1 MAADYLVPWL
11 KAAGQDGLRNSMMVA
26 QGDNVTKTYTF
37 NFAGGYISK
46 DHIKAYVYDEV
57 AGTTTPL
64 VITPAMWT
72 GPSQLTFGAAFP
84 TTQFLVIYR
93 DTPKT
98 KPLVEFKNGAIIN
111 EPNLDEMADQAVFTA
126 AETADRFDLVNDG
139 STLAL
144 NNSAVAL
151 AQSNKAITDSAS
163 ATSTANT
170 ALSTANAAS
179 STANAA
185 STAATGAV
193 NTANTAN
200 SKSDTAISTANAAKT
215 TADAASGT
223 ATNALNNSNVALT
236 RSQEAKDAAA
246 AATTTA
252 NSANTAAGNAVTTA
266 NSASSKADTAIST
279 ANTAKST
286 ADTAKSTADGIDA
299 KATQALGTANSASTA
314 AGHANTKAD
323 NAVSTA
329 NGIDAKAQQ
338 ALDTANGVDAK
349 ATNAL
354 NTANSAN
361 TKADQ
366 ALAASDGTYN
376 GYIKTYQNGDEAG
389 IMMLRG
395 SRQTPGNLL
404 WAIVAANMG
413 NNGDLYF
420 NRQNDSG
427 VYAGSPVII
436 SRASGWVTTGNGF
449 TSNGEAVFNA
459 RANFFGNIDNTSTS
473 ARGVTIG
480 RDGNNVGVR
489 WRRTEGGT
497 DAKVWDMVVDA
508 NDNILKGRVVN
519 DAVNAAADFMRVSRT
534 AMAVSAI
541 WFGTRPQ
548 WNVSA
553 GDNRLATAWD
563 SINFDPSAKAN
574 IANPTFQGT
583 VTTPNLTVDNSSA
596 YAGIVIKAGNYM
608 PRIQTSQSEGL
619 TGFVNGANTAY
630 NFTVYDNGDTN
641 TRGYATFQRGMTIND
656 RPNIARNGWQADL
669 QMQNLSGNQN
679 SNVFLRARIGGGL
692 EIINSAYN
700 GVPWQVADNGET
712 FQSSGAH
719 IGPSVINTDGNVW
732 GTFWENDYLS
742 NWIQRRLDGKASYGA
757 QCGHA
762 DMTERGP
769 IDMTIGTGPNWNWL
783 GSPWVLGGI
792 GFAGGNRAWLRFVW
806 LRI

>member
-170 ALSTANAAS
+170 AKSTADAAKLTADAATATANAA
-179 STANAA
+179 NA
-185 STAATGAV
+185 
-193 NTANTAN
+193 
-200 SKSDTAISTANAAKT
+200 
-215 TADAASGT
+215 
-223 ATNALNNSNVALT
+223 
-236 RSQEAKDAAA
+236 
-246 AATTTA
+246 
-252 NSANTAAGNAVTTA
+252 
-266 NSASSKADTAIST
+266 
-279 ANTAKST
+279 
-286 ADTAKSTADGIDA
+286 
-299 KATQALGTANSASTA
+299 
-314 AGHANTKAD
+314 
-323 NAVSTA
+323 TA
-329 NGIDAKAQQ
+329 NGIDAKATSALSNANNAVTTANGIDGKAQT
-338 ALDTANGVDAK
+338 ALDTS
-349 ATNAL
+349 NA
-354 NTANSAN
+354 AY

-366 ALAASDGTYN
+366 ALAASNGTYN
-376 GYIKTYQNGDEAG
+376 SEARIYQNGDEG
-389 IMMLRG
+389 KLTLWQG
-395 SRQTPGNLL
+395 SRQTPGTPL
-404 WAIVAANMG
+404 WAITAANFTSK
-413 NNGDLYF
+413 NGDMYL
-420 NRQNDSG
+420 NRYDNTG
-427 VYAGSPVII
+427 AYAGSPVIV
-436 SRASGWVTTGNGF
+436 SRANGWVTVASGF
-449 TSNGEAVFNA
+449 TSGQESVFNG
-459 RANFFGNIDNTSTS
+459 RVNFFGNIDNTSTS
-473 ARGVTIG
+473 ARGMTIG
-480 RDGNNVGVR
+480 RDGSNVGVR
-489 WRRTEGGT
+489 WRRTEGAT

-519 DAVNAAADFMRVSRT
+519 DAVNAAADFMRVTRT
-534 AMAVSAI
+534 AMAVSNV

-548 WNVSA
+548 WNVSSSD
-553 GDNRLATAWD
+553 GRLATAWD
-563 SINFDPSAKAN
+563 SINFDPASKLNA
-574 IANPTFQGT
+574 ANPTFTGT
-583 VTTPNLTVDNSSA
+583 LTGPAVTIDSGTNYSS
-596 YAGIVIKAGNYM
+596 IVIKAGSYT
-608 PRIQTSQSEGL
+608 PRIQTSVAEGL

-630 NFTVYDNGDTN
+630 NFTVYDNGDIN
-641 TRGYATFQRGMTIND
+641 VRGWTTLQRGVQISD
-656 RPNIARNGWQADL
+656 RPTVGRAGWQGDL
-669 QMQNLSGNQN
+669 QIQNRRFGGNGDA
-679 SNVFLRARIGGGL
+679 NVYLRARDYGGL

-700 GVPWQVADNGET
+700 NVPWQVTDAGET
-712 FQSSGAH
+712 FQNNNLHVGGATFQ
-719 IGPSVINTDGNVW
+719 TDGNIW
-732 GTFWENDYLS
+732 MPMRNGYLS
-742 NWIQRRLDGKASYGA
+742 AWIDSKASYGA
-757 QCGHA
+757 QCGHG